1 MYAKMWLAIC
11 TIIVA
16 DVNGYTSNDFVT
28 SITFERKKGKKKKE
42 IVIRIEI
49 EKKKIFKIKRSKKF
63 VLFDR

>member
-1 MYAKMWLAIC
+1 MYAKIWLAIC

-28 SITFERKKGKKKKE
+28 SITFETKERKKKKN

-49 EKKKIFKIKRSKKF
+49 EKKKFFEEIF
-63 VLFDR
+63 

>member
-1 MYAKMWLAIC
+1 MWLAIC

-28 SITFERKKGKKKKE
+28 NITFETKERKKKKN

-49 EKKKIFKIKRSKKF
+49 EKKKFFEEIF
-63 VLFDR
+63 